1 MTDSHDSEHTGT
13 RVAED
18 AHLAEETHLAEH
30 DAAIARHKRLVLT
43 AAAATFLLF
52 MAFPVT
58 TSFTG
63 ALDGVVHGIGIG
75 YAAGLAVI
83 VAPVLAAI
91 AYRRW
96 AARPGRGVRR

>member
-1 MTDSHDSEHTGT
+1 MTDSHDSERT
-13 RVAED
+13 D
-18 AHLAEETHLAEH
+18 THLAEH

-63 ALDGVVHGIGIG
+63 ALDGVVNGIGLG
-75 YAAGLAVI
+75 YAVGLAVI
-83 VAPVLAAI
+83 VAPVIAAT

-96 AARPGRGVRR
+96 AARFDQGVRR